1 MAAQPVGTPVRPAPA
16 TLRPETSVFTEP
28 TWVKWLLIAVG
39 VGFLA
44 LIVIVPVIV
53 VFEEALNLGLA
64 FYLDAIRDPNTMS
77 ALRLTLTVAAIVVP
91 LNAVFG
97 IAAAW
102 SISKFDFPGKSL
114 LITLIDLPLAV
125 SPVVAGLIYVLIF
138 GAQGYLGPWLRENDI
153 HVIFALPGIVLATTF
168 VTFPLVA
175 RSLIPV
181 MQEAGREYEEAAIS
195 LGASGSR
202 TFFQVTLPQV
212 KWGLLYGIILCNA
225 RAMGEFGA
233 VAVVSGKI
241 TGRTDTLPLR
251 VEKLDKAFDTTSA
264 FAIASVLVGLAL
276 ITLILKVIVE
286 WRTDG
291 QAQAA
296 GSTATRET
304 L

>member
-1 MAAQPVGTPVRPAPA
+1 MAAQPLGAPVGPLAAAPRP
-16 TLRPETSVFTEP
+16 RTSVFAEP

-39 VGFLA
+39 VGFLG
-44 LIVIVPVIV
+44 IVVIVPVIV
-53 VFEEALNLGLA
+53 VFDEALARGVG
-64 FYLDAIRDPNTMS
+64 FYTDAVRDRNTIS

-91 LNAVFG
+91 LNAIFG

-153 HVIFALPGIVLATTF
+153 RVIFALPGIVLATMF

-195 LGASGSR
+195 LGASGWR
-202 TFFQVTLPQV
+202 TFWQVTLPQV

-251 VEKLDKAFDTTSA
+251 IEKLDKAFDTTSA
-264 FAIASVLVGLAL
+264 FAIASILVGLAL

-286 WRTDG
+286 WRTSEQSG
-291 QAQAA
+291 
-296 GSTATRET
+296 
-304 L
+304 